1 MLECVE
7 CNTKLDILNL
17 EQGAII
23 DCPGCGTEMEF
34 LGDILL
40 GLHLGPSEE

>member
-1 MLECVE
+1 MFECVE
-7 CNTKLDILNL
+7 CSTKLNILNL
-17 EQGAII
+17 EQGEII

-34 LGDILL
+34 SGGILL